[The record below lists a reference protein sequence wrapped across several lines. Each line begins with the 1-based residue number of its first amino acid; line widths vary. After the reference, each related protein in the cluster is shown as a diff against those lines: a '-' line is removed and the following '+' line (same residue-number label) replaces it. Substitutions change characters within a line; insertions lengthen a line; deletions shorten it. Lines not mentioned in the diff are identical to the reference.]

1 MVRTRKAPQARYNL
15 EQEFRCSALVNEGFL
30 SQPVYKPFTRTLK
43 EGCIWQQL
51 NEQKHQREV
60 LFWHSSRPHVATAPK
75 RARHTTDTSCQRKE
89 RVKGNSIDRKES
101 TASRQSLAA
110 VRTVVSLPKIWGSI
124 FKLRSAMVTVP
135 RAAKGLRIELGC
147 HWRVALNPPAACS
160 RGPCQLR
167 APGLQLLSTALA
179 SSRRPIG
186 SLPCSTWTS
195 HLSECGL
202 RANRAHICS
211 RTTM

>member
-1 MVRTRKAPQARYNL
+1 M
-15 EQEFRCSALVNEGFL
+15 NEGLL

-51 NEQKHQREV
+51 NEQKHQRDV
-60 LFWHSSRPHVATAPK
+60 LLWHSSRTHVATAPK
-75 RARHTTDTSCQRKE
+75 RANIQDDTSCQRKE

-110 VRTVVSLPKIWGSI
+110 AAQWSRCQKFGGQYSNCAPQWS
-124 FKLRSAMVTVP
+124 P
-135 RAAKGLRIELGC
+135 CRALQKGLRIELGC
-147 HWRVALNPPAACS
+147 HWRVAMNPRAAC

-195 HLSECGL
+195 HLSECVL
-202 RANRAHICS
+202 QAIRAHFCS
-211 RTTM
+211 RTMM